1 MKCRLADG
9 EEEKPDGDG
18 SEVPRLG
25 IRDLLALA
33 VAAVETFLLPLLAI
47 AVVIALIAVLIRIIR
62 P

>member
-9 EEEKPDGDG
+9 EEERPDDKG

-33 VAAVETFLLPLLAI
+33 FAAIETFLLPLLAI